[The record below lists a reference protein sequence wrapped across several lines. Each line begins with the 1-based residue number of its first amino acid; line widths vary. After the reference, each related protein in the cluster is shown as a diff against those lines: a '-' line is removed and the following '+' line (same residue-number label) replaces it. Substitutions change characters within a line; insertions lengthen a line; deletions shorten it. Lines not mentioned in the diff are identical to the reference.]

1 MKIVILDAQGGGMGR
16 QLVEGLKKALPNQ
29 PLIAV
34 GTNAL
39 ATAAMLRAGA
49 DQVAT
54 GENAVVVC
62 AGMADLILCPIGMV
76 LCDAMLGEVTANMA
90 LAVGRSRAHKILLPV
105 SRCQASVA
113 GAPKMSM
120 AEVVAKAVEETVAR
134 VSADLAWPTISP
146 TKPWAR
152 IACAIDEAISPN
164 PISAQPML
172 S

>member
-54 GENAVVVC
+54 GENSIVVC

-105 SRCQASVA
+105 SRCQTTVV
-113 GAPKMSM
+113 GTTKMSI
-120 AEVVAKAVEETVAR
+120 AEAVAKAIEETVAR
-134 VSADLAWPTISP
+134 VSAASI
-146 TKPWAR
+146 
-152 IACAIDEAISPN
+152 
-164 PISAQPML
+164 
-172 S
+172 

>member
-90 LAVGRSRAHKILLPV
+90 LAVGRSKAHKILLPV
-105 SRCQASVA
+105 SQIFPWQYHWQEEMQAYLDSGNKKLLEQEHIQLVNF
-113 GAPKMSM
+113 
-120 AEVVAKAVEETVAR
+120 T
-134 VSADLAWPTISP
+134 
-146 TKPWAR
+146 
-152 IACAIDEAISPN
+152 AC
-164 PISAQPML
+164 
-172 S
+172 

>member
-90 LAVGRSRAHKILLPV
+90 LAVGRSKAHKILLPV
-105 SRCQASVA
+105 SKCQATVVGTA
-113 GAPKMSM
+113 KMSM
-120 AEVVAKAVEETVAR
+120 AEAVA
-134 VSADLAWPTISP
+134 
-146 TKPWAR
+146 
-152 IACAIDEAISPN
+152 
-164 PISAQPML
+164 
-172 S
+172 

>member
-54 GENAVVVC
+54 GENAVIVAC
-62 AGMADLILCPIGMV
+62 RTADVIVGPVGIV
-76 LCDAMLGEVTANMA
+76 IADAMLGEITPAMA
-90 LAVGRSRAHKILLPV
+90 RAVGQSLARRVLIPFETCNNIVVGAEGMSVSALLKKAV
-105 SRCQASVA
+105 EAVA
-113 GAPKMSM
+113 AL
-120 AEVVAKAVEETVAR
+120 AVEET
-134 VSADLAWPTISP
+134 LA
-146 TKPWAR
+146 K
-152 IACAIDEAISPN
+152 
-164 PISAQPML
+164 
-172 S
+172 